1 MMTDPTITC
10 PQCKTDIKLTES
22 LAAPLLETTR
32 KQFEKKLAEKETD
45 FHKREEKLHQ
55 LQADL
60 ALKEQGIGDQVTA
73 LLKQERAAITSAEAR
88 KARELLRSEMDE
100 QKRQVTDLQDVL
112 KEREAKLAE
121 AQNAQAEL
129 VKMKRGLEDAQREME
144 LTIEKRVSESS
155 AGIRD
160 QAKRQAEDEL
170 NLKVKERDLKITEM
184 QQQIEVLKRKAEQG
198 SQQLQGEA
206 QEVELESLLRARF
219 PHDTIEPVPKGEHGG
234 DVLHRVFSSQSQC
247 SGMIIWEFKRTKNW
261 SDGWLAKLRD
271 DQRAAKAD
279 LAVIVSQ
286 ALPKDVETFDQIEGV
301 WITSPRTMIP
311 VTLALRHSLI
321 ELSMARQAGEGLQTK
336 MGMVYQYLTGTHFR
350 QRMQAIVDA
359 FTNMQ
364 DDLTKEK
371 KAITK
376 LWAKR
381 EKQIEQVLEATS
393 GVSGDLQAIAGKNVL
408 ELEGQDLLV
417 LEE

>member
-1 MMTDPTITC
+1 MTDPTITC

-22 LAAPLLETTR
+22 LAAPLLEATR
-32 KQFEKKLAEKETD
+32 KQFEKQLAVKESEYQNREK
-45 FHKREEKLHQ
+45 KLHDQ
-55 LQADL
+55 QAEL
-60 ALKEQGIGDQVTA
+60 ALKEQGIQDQVTA
-73 LLKQERAAITSAEAR
+73 LLKQERAALIKDEAK
-88 KARELLRSEMDE
+88 KAKELLRGEMDE
-100 QKRQVTDLQDVL
+100 QKRQVEDLQNVL
-112 KEREAKLAE
+112 KEREGKLEAAAK
-121 AQNAQAEL
+121 AQAEL
-129 VKMKRGLEDAQREME
+129 VKMKRDLEDAQREME

-155 AGIRD
+155 ANIRD
-160 QAKRQAEDEL
+160 KAKKQAEEEL
-170 NLKVKERDLKITEM
+170 NLKMKEREKTISDM

-198 SQQLQGEA
+198 SQQTQGEV
-206 QEVELESLLRARF
+206 QELELESLLRARF
-219 PHDTIEPVPKGEHGG
+219 PHDKIEPVPKGEYGG
-234 DVLHRVFSSQSQC
+234 DILHRVFNSQSQC
-247 SGMIIWEFKRTKNW
+247 SGTIIWEFKRTKNW

-271 DQRAAKAD
+271 DQRVAKAD
-279 LAVIVSQ
+279 VAVIVSQ
-286 ALPKDVETFDQIEGV
+286 ALPKDVETFDQMEGV
-301 WITSPRTMIP
+301 WITSPSTMIP

-359 FTNMQ
+359 FTDMQ
-364 DDLTKEK
+364 EDLSKEK

-393 GVSGDLQAIAGKNVL
+393 GVSGDLQAIAGKNVM
-408 ELEGQDLLV
+408 EIEGQDLKA

>member
-1 MMTDPTITC
+1 MTDPTITC

-22 LAAPLLETTR
+22 LAAPLLAATR
-32 KQFEKKLAEKETD
+32 KQFEKKLTEKED
-45 FHKREEKLHQ
+45 EFHKREKKLHDQ
-55 LQADL
+55 QAEL
-60 ALKEQGIGDQVTA
+60 AVKEQGIQDQVTA
-73 LLKQERAAITSAEAR
+73 LLKQERAAIMKDEAK
-88 KARELLRSEMDE
+88 KAKELLRSEMDE
-100 QKRQVTDLQDVL
+100 QKRQVTDLQEVL
-112 KEREAKLAE
+112 KERDSKLEAAAK
-121 AQNAQAEL
+121 AQAEL

-155 AGIRD
+155 ANIRD
-160 QAKRQAEDEL
+160 KAKKQAEDEL
-170 NLKVKERDLKITEM
+170 NLKMKEREKTIADM

-198 SQQLQGEA
+198 SQQTQGEV
-206 QEVELESLLRARF
+206 QELELESLLRIKF
-219 PHDTIEPVPKGEHGG
+219 PHDTIEPVLKGEYGG
-234 DVLHRVFSSQSQC
+234 DVLHRVFSAQSQC
-247 SGMIIWEFKRTKNW
+247 SGTIIWEFKRTKNW

-279 LAVIVSQ
+279 IAVIVSQ
-286 ALPKDVETFDQIEGV
+286 ALPKDVETFDQMEGV

-311 VTLALRHSLI
+311 VTMALRHSLI

-359 FTNMQ
+359 FTDMQ
-364 DDLTKEK
+364 DDLNKEK

-393 GVSGDLQAIAGKNVL
+393 GVSGDLQAIAGKNVM
-408 ELEGQDLLV
+408 EIEGQDLKA

>member
-1 MMTDPTITC
+1 MTDPTITC

-32 KQFEKKLAEKETD
+32 KQFEKQLAEKEINI
-45 FHKREEKLHQ
+45 HEREAQIRSQ
-55 LQADL
+55 LSEIARARETIQ
-60 ALKEQGIGDQVTA
+60 EQVNELLQTERTA
-73 LLKQERAAITSAEAR
+73 IASAESK
-88 KARELLRSEMDE
+88 KAKELVRNELED

-112 KEREAKLAE
+112 KQRDVKLAE

-129 VKMKRGLEDAQREME
+129 IKMKRELEDAQREME

-170 NLKVKERDLKITEM
+170 NLLVKERDQKISEM
-184 QQQIEVLKRKAEQG
+184 HDQIKELKRKAEQG
-198 SQQLQGEA
+198 SQQSQGEV
-206 QEVELESLLRARF
+206 QEVELESLLRTRF

-234 DVLHRVFSSQSQC
+234 DVLHRVFGSQSQC
-247 SGMIIWEFKRTKNW
+247 SGTIIWEFKRTKNW

-279 LAVIVSQ
+279 VAVIVSQ

-321 ELSMARQAGEGLQTK
+321 ELAMARQAGEGLQTK

-359 FTNMQ
+359 FTDMQ

-393 GVSGDLQAIAGKNVL
+393 GVSGDLQAIAGKNIM
-408 ELEGQDLLV
+408 EIEGQDLIA

>member
-1 MMTDPTITC
+1 MTDPTITC

-32 KQFEKKLAEKETD
+32 RQFEKQLAEKEANI
-45 FHKREEKLHQ
+45 HEREAQIRSQ
-55 LQADL
+55 LTEIARARETIQ
-60 ALKEQGIGDQVTA
+60 EQVNE
-73 LLKQERAAITSAEAR
+73 LLKTERTAIASAESK
-88 KARELLRSEMDE
+88 KAKELVHNELED
-100 QKRQVTDLQDVL
+100 QKRQFTELQDVL
-112 KEREAKLAE
+112 KQREVKLAE
-121 AQNAQAEL
+121 AQKAQAEL
-129 VKMKRGLEDAQREME
+129 IKMKRELEDAQREME

-170 NLKVKERDLKITEM
+170 NLQVKERDQKISEM
-184 QQQIEVLKRKAEQG
+184 HDQIKELKRKAEQG
-198 SQQLQGEA
+198 SQQSQGEV
-206 QEVELESLLRARF
+206 QELELESLLRARF

-234 DVLHRVFSSQSQC
+234 DVLHRVFNTQSQC
-247 SGMIIWEFKRTKNW
+247 SGTIIWEFKRTKNW

-279 LAVIVSQ
+279 VAVIVSQ
-286 ALPKDVETFDQIEGV
+286 ALPKDVETFDQIEGI

-321 ELSMARQAGEGLQTK
+321 ELAMARQAGEGLQTK

-359 FTNMQ
+359 FTDMQ

-393 GVSGDLQAIAGKNVL
+393 GVSGDLQAIAGKNIM
-408 ELEGQDLLV
+408 EIEGQDLIA